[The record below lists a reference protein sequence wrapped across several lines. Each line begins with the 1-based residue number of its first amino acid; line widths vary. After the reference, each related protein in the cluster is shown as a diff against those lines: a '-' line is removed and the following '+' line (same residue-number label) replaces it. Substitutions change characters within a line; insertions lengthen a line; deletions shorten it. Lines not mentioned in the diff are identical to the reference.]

1 MTDHQNQCR
10 KIKMKANSN
19 TRWRFLTH
27 APAVLFMLAMIT
39 AHAQDGAVSFL
50 TTNPPPAETN
60 LEAALPAGEAEA
72 EPPKRDLVSWNH
84 YEGRWFSLRVNGAA
98 LEDFSTYSQNAAS
111 VNQVGTMNPAAEV
124 RTVRLMTS
132 GQVKFANP
140 WSYFVSG
147 EYLGFDQGTDTSS
160 SQYWR
165 LTDLSLT
172 IPVSSF
178 AQLTIG
184 KIKAPISLERLM
196 GGTVIPFM
204 ERPAILDAL
213 LPSRD
218 TGMKLSGTVLDQ
230 RMTWSA
236 GWFNTW
242 FGGSE
247 SSFGNSAN
255 TVAGR
260 ITGLPIAE
268 PAGGTLLHVAVSGR
282 YAEAQGDQL
291 RYKSHP
297 EDNNAPTFLDT
308 GNFTADHAVDLGLE
322 TGWQQGP
329 VLTSAEYLAD
339 WVSSSQ
345 NGDPFINGFYVSS
358 AWMLTGEQRNYN
370 RTGGYFGR
378 VSPAHPLFHGGW
390 GAWEVAG
397 RYSWVDLN
405 SGGISGGKFDR
416 WSAAL
421 SWYATDHMRFEFDY
435 GYGQLDKFGTEG
447 TTQFFQARAQIEF

>member
-1 MTDHQNQCR
+1 
-10 KIKMKANSN
+10 MKDNINIHSRRSATVPVVLLLLALATPH
-19 TRWRFLTH
+19 TRAEAASL
-27 APAVLFMLAMIT
+27 LA
-39 AHAQDGAVSFL
+39 S
-50 TTNPPPAETN
+50 NPPPAETN
-60 LEAALPAGEAEA
+60 LEAGLPAGEAEA
-72 EPPKRDLVSWNH
+72 EPPKRELVGWNH

-98 LEDFSTYSQNAAS
+98 LGDASAYSQNAAS
-111 VNQVGTMNPAAEV
+111 VNQVGNLNPDAQV

-132 GQVKFANP
+132 GQIKFAQP

-147 EYLGFDQGTDTSS
+147 EYRGFDRGSDTSS
-160 SQYWR
+160 SQLWR

-172 IPVSSF
+172 IPVASV

-204 ERPAILDAL
+204 ERPAVLDAL

-218 TGMKLSGTVLDQ
+218 TGVKLSGTVLDQ
-230 RMTWSA
+230 RLTWSA
-236 GWFNTW
+236 GWFNAWFVGDQPT
-242 FGGSE
+242 FGG
-247 SSFGNSAN
+247 SAN
-255 TVAGR
+255 TVAAR
-260 ITGLPIAE
+260 ITGLPVVE
-268 PAGGTLLHVAVSGR
+268 SDGRTLLHVALSGR
-282 YAEAQGDQL
+282 YAEAQGGQL
-291 RYKSHP
+291 RYKSRP
-297 EDNNAPTFLDT
+297 EDNVAPTFLDT
-308 GNFTADHAVDLGLE
+308 GSFAADHAVDLGLE
-322 TGWQQGP
+322 AGWQQGP

-345 NGDPFINGFYVSS
+345 NGDPFLNGFYVSS

-370 RTGGYFGR
+370 RSGGYFGR
-378 VSPAHPLFHGGW
+378 VSPAHPLFHDGW

-405 SGGISGGKFDR
+405 SGGASGGKFDR

-435 GYGQLDKFGTEG
+435 GYGQLDRFGTEG
-447 TTQFFQARAQIEF
+447 ATQFFQARAQIEF